1 MIHVVADLPGNWAQA
16 HEKEP
21 LARGEQTLDSTTAPD
36 PQTTANHFGARMAA
50 VSDQSMALV
59 SSFMNVGTPTAFLCS
74 PRMGISPRCG
84 ASPRS
89 AVSSGWGVSTGT
101 GSDEVVGQVYKVAP
115 PSTAVVQL
123 SAPPILSREVKQ
135 RSVST
140 LSLGDENENPI
151 NNTMLARYTS
161 EDLMGV
167 FSLPVLTGL
176 HNETPR
182 TADSSWA
189 LNGSNAEEGS
199 SFISNPW
206 ASGTPRGGDFA
217 RLDRNDSG
225 MTRIQSLDLAN
236 IIKAANGGFT
246 PRAADSPA
254 VTPRVQAAAAAP
266 AHAAS
271 APASA
276 SAVHVPSTSEA
287 NTFSA
292 PSAPAPSASQ
302 NINEKQ
308 QHSHVASSSS
318 SAHRSSASTSEEE
331 QEEDLAASGRR
342 FSARN
347 LGKPKRKIV
356 DDYESSDEEYTPS
369 KKSRK
374 GGKKSSPSSSR
385 SSSKSSSGHSHNQR
399 GAHVRGRPEMQE
411 TARNGQRH
419 WATEVQE
426 LRKRWE
432 DVDCASANSA
442 FPAQLEIMAKRHI
455 KNQHECLLRS
465 LHIAVAEG
473 MVVPH
478 AFNNA
483 EGKSFLGWTG
493 FDIVPERAGDF
504 RGAIESMFPQPLL
517 ENTLHN
523 TFRRAGLVPSS
534 WSEAWL
540 GLASFHYKKPV

>member
-1 MIHVVADLPGNWAQA
+1 MMHAMADLPGNLAQA

-21 LARGEQTLDSTTAPD
+21 KARGEQGLDSTTAPD
-36 PQTTANHFGARMAA
+36 PQTTANRFGARMAA

-89 AVSSGWGVSTGT
+89 AVSSGWGVSAGA
-101 GSDEVVGQVYKVAP
+101 DEVVGQVYKVAP

-199 SFISNPW
+199 SFITNPF
-206 ASGTPRGGDFA
+206 ASGTPRGVDFA
-217 RLDRNDSG
+217 RLDRFDSG
-225 MTRIQSLDLAN
+225 MMRIQSQDLAN
-236 IIKAANGGFT
+236 IIKATNGGFT

-254 VTPRVQAAAAAP
+254 VTPRVEAAAAP
-266 AHAAS
+266 AHAAT
-271 APASA
+271 APAS
-276 SAVHVPSTSEA
+276 STAVHVPSTAEA
-287 NTFSA
+287 NTISA
-292 PSAPAPSASQ
+292 PSAPAPSAAETIKEQ
-302 NINEKQ
+302 QQQ
-308 QHSHVASSSS
+308 QHSRVASSSS
-318 SAHRSSASTSEEE
+318 STANRSSASTSEEE

-426 LRKRWE
+426 LRRRWE
-432 DVDCASANSA
+432 DVDCASAHHA
-442 FPAQLEIMAKRHI
+442 FPAQLDIMAKRHI

-504 RGAIESMFPQPLL
+504 RAAIESMFPEPLL

>member
-1 MIHVVADLPGNWAQA
+1 MMHAMADLPGNLAQA

-21 LARGEQTLDSTTAPD
+21 KARGEQGLDSTTAPD

-89 AVSSGWGVSTGT
+89 AVSSGWGVSAGA
-101 GSDEVVGQVYKVAP
+101 DEVVGQVYKVAP

-199 SFISNPW
+199 SFITNPF
-206 ASGTPRGGDFA
+206 ASGTPRGVDFA
-217 RLDRNDSG
+217 RLDRFDSG
-225 MTRIQSLDLAN
+225 MMRIQSQDLAN
-236 IIKAANGGFT
+236 IIKATNGGFT

-254 VTPRVQAAAAAP
+254 VTPRVEAAAAP
-266 AHAAS
+266 AHAAT
-271 APASA
+271 APAS
-276 SAVHVPSTSEA
+276 STAVHVPSTAEA
-287 NTFSA
+287 NTISA
-292 PSAPAPSASQ
+292 PSAPAPSAAETIKEQ
-302 NINEKQ
+302 QQQ
-308 QHSHVASSSS
+308 QHSRVASSSS
-318 SAHRSSASTSEEE
+318 STANRSSASTSEEE

-426 LRKRWE
+426 LRRRWE
-432 DVDCASANSA
+432 DVDCASAHHA
-442 FPAQLEIMAKRHI
+442 FPAQLDIMAKRHI

-504 RGAIESMFPQPLL
+504 RAAIESMFPEPLL